1 MNCKLTSG
9 LEDYLESI
17 FFLQKEKGFARVKD
31 IATSMGVRAASVTG
45 ALQSLAAKNLVNYA
59 PYEYITL
66 TETGESLAKK
76 IAKRHRILKEFF
88 CNFLC
93 IEECIADDAA
103 CECEH
108 ALPPETYTTISALL
122 KFLNTPRGEELQT
135 YFKEYLEEENGIL
148 LT

>member
-88 CNFLC
+88 SNFLC
-93 IEECIADDAA
+93 IEDA
-103 CECEH
+103 
-108 ALPPETYTTISALL
+108 LRPYTYTTISALL